1 MTFKKKKIFAA
12 AIAAALLAGTVPAVF
27 SAYAVTTAAATSV
40 SAEKEDDSDTMEKL
54 LVEVKSRIEIPEELT
69 EFEFSKSGKGSV
81 TYYTFR
87 WSTPDDA
94 DESRSLSVSISGDTI
109 INYDYSEYST
119 DNSRVPSFGKLSSA
133 DIEKKAL
140 SYIAKLDPHFG
151 DSVKLGDF
159 RGSVRGDNVTIGFT
173 RTANGT
179 DVFGNGGSVTVD
191 KNTGD
196 LVSFSAA
203 WWDNAELADISKAVD
218 AEKMQSA
225 YKADAKAELL
235 YAIRYDSDAKKFVPT
250 LIYSVSNDKYYDLNS
265 AAESSY
271 YADYLKAQ
279 KENRLIEDNY
289 FEGGLYAEE
298 TADTAAG
305 GDMGKMALSPA
316 ELKAVGE
323 EKDVISKE
331 KAESIARDNK
341 YLPID
346 SSLTMKNA
354 ELYKHD
360 ESSASQ
366 GYEWS
371 LRFTSA
377 DDKNRSAA
385 VWVNIDA
392 KTGAITSV
400 SGWSDNDKEASDSS
414 AAKSAAVNAAKD
426 FLGAKF
432 AEYKLNA
439 PEKSEDAVGNFT
451 FSRYV
456 NGVKVADDDAYITV
470 NADGKVTHFSCDY
483 HNVEF
488 PSAEAVSKDK
498 VFASVFASDDFDCG
512 YIGFRTMD
520 GKTHTYP
527 VFSMTD
533 TYYVNAK
540 SGEKCSYDG
549 SDYVDEKTGYSDIS
563 GHWSEKYAEKLLEY
577 GIALESDDGKL
588 NPGTAVT
595 VGKFS
600 DLLGSVY
607 GYYNAGRVSESEKD
621 KPLTYLEACRMYV
634 KAAGG
639 EQFADAKGIYRSPF
653 KDVSDDNENVGYFAL
668 AYSAGFA
675 SADKNGNINPDSYV
689 SNSMI
694 LYMICNSLK

>member
-12 AIAAALLAGTVPAVF
+12 AVAAALLAGTVPAVF
-27 SAYAVTTAAATSV
+27 PVYADTAAASV
-40 SAEKEDDSDTMEKL
+40 SASSEKEDDSSAMEKL
-54 LVEVKSRIEIPEELT
+54 IVEVKSRIDIPEELT
-69 EFEFSKSGKGSV
+69 EFEFSKEGSGAV

-94 DESRSLSVSISGDTI
+94 AESKNLSVSISGDTI
-109 INYDYSEYST
+109 INYDYSEYSI
-119 DNSRVPSFGKLSSA
+119 DNRRVPSFGKLSSA

-140 SYIAKLDPHFG
+140 GYIAKLDPHFG

-159 RGSVRGDNVTIGFT
+159 RGYVRGDNVTIGFT
-173 RTANGT
+173 RTENGA

-196 LVSFSAA
+196 LVSFSAS

-225 YKADAKAELL
+225 YKADANAELL

-265 AAESSY
+265 AAGSSY

-279 KENRLIEDNY
+279 KENRLIDEGY
-289 FEGGLYAEE
+289 YEGGLYAME
-298 TADTAAG
+298 TADSAAA
-305 GDMGKMALSPA
+305 GDMGKMSLSPA
-316 ELKAVGE
+316 ELKAVSE
-323 EKDVISKE
+323 EKGVISKE

-341 YLPID
+341 YLPLD
-346 SSLTMKNA
+346 STLTLKNA
-354 ELYKHD
+354 ELYKND
-360 ESSASQ
+360 ASSAKQ

-377 DDKNRSAA
+377 DEKNRSTN

-392 KTGAITSV
+392 ETGSITSV
-400 SGWSDNDKEASDSS
+400 SSWSDSNKEASDSS

-426 FLGAKF
+426 LLGAKA
-432 AEYKLNA
+432 AEYKLDD
-439 PEKSEDAVGNFT
+439 PEINEDAVGNFT

-456 NGVKVADDDAYITV
+456 NGVKVADDNAYITV
-470 NADGKVTHFSCDY
+470 NADGKVTHYSCDY

-498 VFASVFASDDFDCG
+498 AFASVFASDDFDCG
-512 YIGFRTMD
+512 YRGFRTMD

-540 SGEKCSYDG
+540 TGEKCSYDG
-549 SDYVDEKTGYSDIS
+549 SAYVDEKTGYSDIS
-563 GHWSEKYAEKLLEY
+563 GHWCEKYAEKLLEY
-577 GIALESDDGKL
+577 GISLESDDGKL

-607 GYYNAGRVSESEKD
+607 GYYNAGRVSESERS

-653 KDVSDDNENVGYFAL
+653 KDVSDDSENVGYFAL

-689 SNSMI
+689 SNAMI
-694 LYMICNSLK
+694 LYMIYNSLK